1 MFQFIAKFYA
11 KRRYLW
17 KESVE
22 AELNELGARISAQNA
37 DDKRAVV
44 VQLTADAEAI
54 DKSIAAGM
62 EEESYKKLEGQE
74 KYKADQERKEA
85 EKLADGKRQLAKQ
98 LEGEIEEHM
107 KTVDYFRKI
116 ATSHRN
122 LAESVR
128 RLK

>member
-17 KESVE
+17 KETVE
-22 AELNELGARISAQNA
+22 AELNELGARISKQNA
-37 DDKRAVV
+37 GDKRAMID
-44 VQLTADAEAI
+44 QLTADAEAI

-62 EEESYKKLEGQE
+62 EAESYKALEGQE

-85 EKLADGKRQLAKQ
+85 EKLADGKRQLVKQ

-107 KTVDYFRKI
+107 KTVEYFRKI
-116 ATSHRN
+116 AKSHHQ
-122 LAESVR
+122 LADSVR

>member
-17 KESVE
+17 KETVE

-37 DDKRAVV
+37 DDKRGMIAR
-44 VQLTADAEAI
+44 LTADAEAI
-54 DKSIAAGM
+54 DQSIAVGL

-74 KYKADQERKEA
+74 KYKADQERKDA
-85 EKLADGKRQLAKQ
+85 EKVADGKRQFVKQ
-98 LEGEIEEHM
+98 LENEIDEHM

-116 ATSHRN
+116 ATSHRT

>member
-1 MFQFIAKFYA
+1 MFQLIAKIYA

-17 KESVE
+17 KETVE
-22 AELNELGARISAQNA
+22 AELNEIAARISAQNA
-37 DDKRAVV
+37 DDKRAVIE
-44 VQLTADAEAI
+44 QLTADAYAI

-62 EEESYKKLEGQE
+62 EDESYKVLEGQE
-74 KYKADQERKEA
+74 KYEADRERNDA
-85 EKLADGKRQLAKQ
+85 EKVADGKRQFAKK

-107 KTVDYFRKI
+107 KTVEYFRKI

-122 LAESVR
+122 LADSVH

>member
-1 MFQFIAKFYA
+1 MFQLIAKIYA

-17 KESVE
+17 KETVE
-22 AELNELGARISAQNA
+22 AELNEIGARISAQKA
-37 DDKRAVV
+37 DDKRVMIA
-44 VQLTADAEAI
+44 QLTADAEAI

-62 EEESYKKLEGQE
+62 EEEGYKALEGQE
-74 KYKADQERKEA
+74 KYKADQERKDA
-85 EKLADGKRQLAKQ
+85 EKLADGKREYAKQ

-107 KTVDYFRKI
+107 KTVEYFRKI

>member
-1 MFQFIAKFYA
+1 MFQFIARFYA

-17 KESVE
+17 KETVE

-37 DDKRAVV
+37 DDKRATIA
-44 VQLTADAEAI
+44 QLTADAEAI
-54 DKSIAAGM
+54 DQSIAAGM
-62 EEESYKKLEGQE
+62 EAESYKALEGQE
-74 KYKADQERKEA
+74 KYKADQERKDA
-85 EKLADGKRQLAKQ
+85 EKLADSKRQYVKQ

-107 KTVDYFRKI
+107 KTVEYFRKI